1 MGIVYFCI
9 KKINL
14 KMEDLTTE
22 QKIAAAARKIFTQKG
37 YAATKTRD
45 IAEEAGINLA
55 LVNYYFGSKENLF
68 KQVLKEKFE
77 ALFGLMMPVL
87 SDRDI
92 SLDEKIRLLVK
103 NYTKLLIE
111 NEELPIFVL
120 NELRNNENIFNP
132 ILQQARTIS
141 QPTIDEQLQHN
152 GFAISTPDFIMNIVS
167 LTIFPFIAK
176 PLFITSGMV
185 KDEDFLQ
192 FIENREKLIPEWIF
206 AILKQSQQ

>member
-120 NELRNNENIFNP
+120 NELRNNENILNP

-185 KDEDFLQ
+185 KEEDFLQ

>member
-176 PLFITSGMV
+176 PLFIASGMV
-185 KDEDFLQ
+185 KEEDFLQ